1 MAFLGIKSFK
11 LNDIKIGKRLALVF
25 TLIGVLY
32 VGNILFNTIGTNKI
46 QSENGKMYNKCLIGS
61 NQLIEGDRDA
71 Y

>member
-61 NQLIEGDRDA
+61 NQLIEGDRYA
-71 Y
+71 